1 MDEDSAGTCSQ
12 AMKPFKQAQLDAATD
27 LWRSWGFVIA

>member
-1 MDEDSAGTCSQ
+1 MDENSAGTRFQ
-12 AMKPFKQAQLDAATD
+12 AIKPFKQARLHAATD